1 VSAGDLLRL
10 AREAEGLTQ
19 QQLSEAAGLP
29 QPHVSKLE
37 RDWHEPRSD
46 VLAHLAEALNVTPEF
61 FRLQDRFLAATATP
75 VHARRRKTSSPKLW
89 RHLEAR
95 LNMHRIRVHRLLDHL
110 DLELPNE
117 IPRLGD
123 EPVEPEE
130 AAQMIRLRWRVPMGP
145 VHDLVGWLESAG
157 SIVVVEDFGTDRIDG
172 LSQWFGPYPVFMV
185 NERTSTDRV
194 RLTLAH
200 ELGHLALHEEPH
212 EFMEREADRF
222 ASEFLMPGDEIK
234 GALRR
239 PTLSGLIPLKLEWM
253 VSIQALIERAYAL
266 GTINSQR
273 RTSLWKQLSS
283 RGWRKQEPAFD
294 QLPREQP
301 RLLDRVFDALR
312 STGTQDDQLV
322 EWSCAAHARVMPGP
336 SSLQARAEIES
347 DTNRRLNLRI
357 VR

>member
-1 VSAGDLLRL
+1 MSAGDLLRL

-19 QQLSEAAGLP
+19 QQVSERAGIP

-37 RDWHEPRSD
+37 RDWHEPRD
-46 VLAHLAEALNVTPEF
+46 EVLGRLAVALSVTPEF
-61 FRLQDRFLAATATP
+61 FRLQERFLGATAAP

-95 LNMHRIRVHRLLDHL
+95 LNMHRIRVHRLLEHL

-123 EPVEPEE
+123 EPIEPEE
-130 AAQMIRLRWRVPMGP
+130 AAQMVRIQWRMPMGP

-157 SIVVVEDFGTDRIDG
+157 AIVIVEDFGTDRIDG
-172 LSQWFGPYPVFMV
+172 LSQWFGAYPVFMV
-185 NERTSTDRV
+185 NERAPTDRV

-222 ASEFLMPGDEIK
+222 AAEFLMPGSEVK

-239 PTLSGLIPLKLEWM
+239 PTLSGLVPLKLEWM

-273 RTSLWKQLSS
+273 RTSLWKQLSG
-283 RGWRKQEPAFD
+283 RGWRKREPVSD
-294 QLPREQP
+294 ELPPERP
-301 RLLDRVFDALR
+301 RQLDRVIEALR
-312 STGTQDDQLV
+312 SMGTQDAQLV
-322 EWSCAAHARVMPGP
+322 EWACASTGTVMPGP
-336 SSLQARAEIES
+336 SHLRTPTAPGGAGDGGSGL
-347 DTNRRLNLRI
+347 RL